1 MPLPT
6 PGHPSHGGCALHSCL
21 ALSSKRAPARVQGEG
36 QDISVVFLLD
46 GDFRQED
53 ESVSRRKKK
62 KTRGEG
68 DKEKRK
74 KKQNRKEM
82 D

>member
-1 MPLPT
+1 MVIWHIL
-6 PGHPSHGGCALHSCL
+6 SESMNDRLNARYNRIL
-21 ALSSKRAPARVQGEG
+21 AFKIN
-36 QDISVVFLLD
+36 DISGGENSKV
-46 GDFRQED
+46 
-53 ESVSRRKKK
+53 KKK